1 MRLKFFFTAFILSLP
16 FWWGINIF
24 QENLENYFYAQ
35 VSQPFQQIVEVKIPE
50 KPQKPKLELQAKAA
64 ISVLVDPQG
73 GEKVLFRKN
82 TNERLPI
89 ASLTK
94 LMTANIVLENYDLSR
109 EIKISEEAVLQE
121 GEAGGLMAGKIFSA
135 AYLLY
140 PLLMESSNDAAY
152 ALANDYDGMTEEKFV
167 GLMNLKAEDL
177 GLENTY
183 FVNSTGLDP
192 LNPEEAGH
200 SINYSTAEDLVK
212 FAKYLLKKSSI
223 WEILATPKFSLY
235 GPELINTNELLW
247 KSASWQANIFGG
259 KTGFTDEAGGCLLLV
274 LKNKGENFLI
284 NVILDA
290 PSLSARIEEMEKLI
304 EWLNGQ

>member
-1 MRLKFFFTAFILSLP
+1 MRLKIFLISFLVSLP

-35 VSQPFQQIVEVKIPE
+35 ISQPFQQIVEIKIPP
-50 KPQKPKLELQAKAA
+50 KSQKPNLEIQVKAA
-64 ISVLVDPQG
+64 ISVLVDSQS
-73 GEKVLFRKN
+73 GEGKKVLFKKN
-82 TNERLPI
+82 SNEKLAI

-121 GEAGGLMAGKIFSA
+121 GEAGKLTAGKIFSVE
-135 AYLLY
+135 YLLY

-152 ALANDYDGMTEEKFV
+152 VLTNDYNGMAEEKFV
-167 GLMNLKAEDL
+167 ELMNLKAKDL
-177 GLENTY
+177 GLEDTY

-192 LNPEEAGH
+192 EQPGH

-212 FAKYLLKKSSI
+212 LTKYLLKKPLI

-235 GPELINTNELLW
+235 GPELINTNGLLGEIP
-247 KSASWQANIFGG
+247 NIVGG
-259 KTGFTDEAGGCLLLV
+259 KTGFTDQAGGCMLLV
-274 LKNKGENFLI
+274 SKNKGENFLV
-284 NVILDA
+284 NVILGA
-290 PSLSARIEEMEKLI
+290 PSSSARIEEMEKLI
-304 EWLNGQ
+304 NYASGR

>member
-1 MRLKFFFTAFILSLP
+1 MRLKIFFTAFILSLP

-24 QENLENYFYAQ
+24 QENLENYFCAQ
-35 VSQPFQQIVEVKIPE
+35 ISQPFQQIVEVKIPE
-50 KPQKPKLELQAKAA
+50 KTQKPNLELQVKAA
-64 ISVLVDPQG
+64 ISVLVDSQG
-73 GEKVLFRKN
+73 GEKILFKKN
-82 TNERLPI
+82 SNERLPI

-109 EIKISEEAVLQE
+109 EIKISEGAVARE
-121 GEAGGLMAGKIFSA
+121 GEAGKLMAGKIFSV

-152 ALANDYDGMTEEKFV
+152 ALVNDYNGMTEEKFV
-167 GLMNLKAEDL
+167 ELMNLKAGDL

-192 LNPEEAGH
+192 EEASH

-212 FAKYLLKKSSI
+212 LTKYLLKKSSI

-235 GPELINTNELLW
+235 GPELINTNGLLG
-247 KSASWQANIFGG
+247 KIPNIVGG
-259 KTGFTDEAGGCLLLV
+259 KTGFTDQAGGCMLLV
-274 LKNKGENFLI
+274 SKNKGGNFLV
-284 NVILDA
+284 NVILGA
-290 PSLSARIEEMEKLI
+290 PSSSARIEEMEKLI
-304 EWLNGQ
+304 HWLTGQ

>member
-1 MRLKFFFTAFILSLP
+1 MRLKIFLISFLVSLP

-35 VSQPFQQIVEVKIPE
+35 ISQPFQQIVEIKIPP
-50 KPQKPKLELQAKAA
+50 KSQKPNLEIQVKAA
-64 ISVLVDPQG
+64 ISVLVDSQG
-73 GEKVLFRKN
+73 GEGEEVLFKKN
-82 TNERLPI
+82 SNERLAI

-121 GEAGGLMAGKIFSA
+121 GEAGKLTAGKIFSVE
-135 AYLLY
+135 YLLY

-152 ALANDYDGMTEEKFV
+152 VLTNDYDGMTEEKFV
-167 GLMNLKAEDL
+167 ELMNLKAKDL
-177 GLENTY
+177 GLEDTY

-192 LNPEEAGH
+192 EQPGH

-212 FAKYLLKKSSI
+212 LTKYLLKKPLI

-235 GPELINTNELLW
+235 GPELINTNGLLGEIP
-247 KSASWQANIFGG
+247 NIVGG
-259 KTGFTDEAGGCLLLV
+259 KTGFTDQAGGCMLLV
-274 LKNKGENFLI
+274 SKNKGENFLV
-284 NVILDA
+284 NVILGA
-290 PSLSARIEEMEKLI
+290 PSSSARIEEMEKLI
-304 EWLNGQ
+304 NYASGR